1 MRKIRSS
8 HAIRLL
14 FALTFCVTAIT
25 PARAQDPAQARLD
38 TLTMRLEDAEAML
51 EMLREQIATEASTA
65 LRTRSRVSLEF
76 NGRVLMNAFMNS
88 KESNNVDVPMYRSPG
103 VDGGPRGGMGMSIR
117 QTSLGAAFTVQEV
130 LGGTFRGDLDID
142 FFGGQQPSGG
152 GRTFPLIR
160 LRTAR
165 GMVDWTHGQLM
176 IGQEMPLISP
186 HNPVSLAAVG
196 TPGFTYAG
204 NLWLWLPQVRGTL
217 QTDGPVRFG
226 VQGAV
231 LAPTSGDPN
240 GLFDTQ
246 FDPAERTKMPYL
258 QGRVKMAWGT
268 DETAGE
274 IGVGYHMGKV
284 WDVNNE
290 EQDSHAVGADIL
302 VPFGPKLELRGE
314 FFSGQLLRGLGGGG
328 IGQGFGLGG
337 TTPVRSVGA
346 WGQLN
351 YRLTPRILVGAG
363 YGFDDPDDADLA
375 PTGTRFLNTTQE
387 AHIHWRPAG
396 PLVFGL
402 EWRSM
407 RTRYDASDYP
417 NTHINLA
424 FGFEF

>member
-1 MRKIRSS
+1 
-8 HAIRLL
+8 
-14 FALTFCVTAIT
+14 
-25 PARAQDPAQARLD
+25 
-38 TLTMRLEDAEAML
+38 
-51 EMLREQIATEASTA
+51 
-65 LRTRSRVSLEF
+65 
-76 NGRVLMNAFMNS
+76 
-88 KESNNVDVPMYRSPG
+88 
-103 VDGGPRGGMGMSIR
+103 
-117 QTSLGAAFTVQEV
+117 
-130 LGGTFRGDLDID
+130 
-142 FFGGQQPSGG
+142 
-152 GRTFPLIR
+152 
-160 LRTAR
+160 
-165 GMVDWTHGQLM
+165 M

-204 NLWLWLPQVRGTL
+204 NLWLWLPQIRGTL
-217 QTDGPVRFG
+217 QTAGPLRFG

-246 FDPAERTKMPYL
+246 FDPAERTKTPYL
-258 QGRVKMAWGT
+258 QGRVKLAWGA

-274 IGVGYHMGKV
+274 IGVGYHVGKV

-290 EQDSHAVGADIL
+290 VQDSHAVGADVL
-302 VPFGPKLELRGE
+302 VPIGPKLELRGE

-337 TTPVRSVGA
+337 TTPVRSTGA

-351 YRLTPRILVGAG
+351 FRLTPRILVGAG

-375 PTGTRFLNTTQE
+375 PTGTRLLNTTQE
-387 AHIHWRPAG
+387 AHLHWRPSG